1 MSRLW
6 FSLMLISVPLL
17 IFLQVLQG
25 YRYTIT
31 LEKMDSLEA
40 MQLEK
45 LEKNRRI
52 LAGIAV
58 YDAPARIYRVAR
70 DLLGLEEAKPE
81 RVFQVIPPETE
92 QGNR

>member
-1 MSRLW
+1 MRRLW

-25 YRYTIT
+25 YRYTIA
-31 LEKMDSLEA
+31 LEKLDSLEA

-45 LEKNRRI
+45 LEKNRRV

-58 YDAPARIYRVAR
+58 YDAPARIYRIAR
-70 DLLGLEEAKPE
+70 DLLKLEEAEPE
-81 RVFQVIPPETE
+81 RVLQVTLPEKE
-92 QGNR
+92 QVE

>member
-1 MSRLW
+1 MRRLW

-17 IFLQVLQG
+17 IFLQVFQG
-25 YRYTIT
+25 YRYTIA

-45 LEKNRRI
+45 LEKNRKV

-58 YDAPARIYRVAR
+58 YDAPARIYRVAQ
-70 DLLGLEEAKPE
+70 DLLKLEKAEPE
-81 RVFQVIPPETE
+81 RVLQVTLPEKE
-92 QGNR
+92 QEQ

>member
-1 MSRLW
+1 MKRLW
-6 FSLMLISVPLL
+6 LSLMLVSVPLL

-31 LEKMDSLEA
+31 LEKMDSLEV

-45 LEKNRRI
+45 LEKNRKV

-70 DLLGLEEAKPE
+70 DLLGLEEAEPK
-81 RVFQVIPPETE
+81 RVLQVILPKKE
-92 QGNR
+92 QVE